1 MQGSVHEFDTTTGA
15 GAVLLDDGRRV
26 PFDADTFARSGL
38 RLLRVGQRLTLEL
51 DLDAGPPRVVGL
63 RINGI

>member
-26 PFDADTFARSGL
+26 PFDAEAFAGSGL
-38 RLLRVGQRLTLEL
+38 RLLRIGQRLTLEL
-51 DLDAGPPRVVGL
+51 DPRPESPKVLSL
-63 RINGI
+63 RLNGV